1 MDSRVAD
8 AVDDLRTLEVQRLD
22 ALQVA
27 VWDKAMARRV
37 GRPSQRRW
45 CSIPRIWW
53 RARRKHKR
61 ETWVADVGLWTRQ
74 RCCASGDRIAD
85 SSFKR
90 NLGHSTPGG
99 TLDLL
104 KGLLLLS
111 ESRRYSPDSAPPSLS
126 QQGHPSCG
134 RPVPQ
139 LPAARRWIEVNL
151 GGTRFR
157 P

>member
-53 RARRKHKR
+53 RARRRHKR

-74 RCCASGDRIAD
+74 RCWRIGFPIRIGAV
-85 SSFKR
+85 
-90 NLGHSTPGG
+90 
-99 TLDLL
+99 
-104 KGLLLLS
+104 
-111 ESRRYSPDSAPPSLS
+111 SR
-126 QQGHPSCG
+126 
-134 RPVPQ
+134 
-139 LPAARRWIEVNL
+139 EV
-151 GGTRFR
+151 TSVRSHI
-157 P
+157 